1 MVAADYVRVGGIATE
16 LVLARV
22 VILGGRPC
30 VNTRNGGEV
39 LPSIASVGGV
49 FPQVG
54 VAAGGHLHHI
64 ALRYGARRY
73 VSGERRLGGGGQQ
86 TELRTCLRVGRG
98 LATRRHSGLHVV
110 GAALGSTVGR
120 SEGSSVS
127 LGDALG
133 VRVGCFLQ
141 GVGEVRWAHPRDE
154 ALFVLSHALHRDGS
168 SPACPVVEVSIIG
181 AKGRAR
187 AIVEALGDSH
197 RRGRTTLPCLY
208 VYQQHTVYL
217 AAGFDIHIAGERPR
231 DLLRNKL
238 RPAIHIIRPCNSE
251 RTGFVAPTVEG
262 YLGSGEVA
270 ELQGVGSLYEFQ
282 CLHRSICCIRPAPVL
297 LGAQVV

>member
-1 MVAADYVRVGGIATE
+1 MVAAVYVRVGGIATE

-30 VNTRNGGEV
+30 VNTRNGGEG
-39 LPSIASVGGV
+39 LPIIASVGGV
-49 FPQVG
+49 LPPVG

-64 ALRYGARRY
+64 ALRHGALRY

-110 GAALGSTVGR
+110 GAARVSTVDR

-127 LGDALG
+127 LGGALG
-133 VRVGCFLQ
+133 VRVGCFQQ
-141 GVGEVRWAHPRDE
+141 GVGEVRLAHPRDE

-168 SPACPVVEVSIIG
+168 SPACPLAEGSSFIG
-181 AKGRAR
+181 AIGRAR
-187 AIVEALGDSH
+187 VVVESRCDRH

-208 VYQQHTVYL
+208 IYQQHTVYL

-231 DLLRNKL
+231 DLLRNKTATKL
-238 RPAIHIIRPCNSE
+238 FRFPCDGE
-251 RTGFVAPTVEG
+251 RTAGGTTAVKG

-270 ELQGVGSLYEFQ
+270 ELQAKQWRAKYEQAMRKLY
-282 CLHRSICCIRPAPVL
+282 
-297 LGAQVV
+297 GKTT

>member
-1 MVAADYVRVGGIATE
+1 M
-16 LVLARV
+16 
-22 VILGGRPC
+22 
-30 VNTRNGGEV
+30 NTRNGGEG
-39 LPSIASVGGV
+39 LPIIASVGGV

-54 VAAGGHLHHI
+54 IAAGGHLHHI
-64 ALRYGARRY
+64 ALRHGALRY

-110 GAALGSTVGR
+110 GAARGSTVDR
-120 SEGSSVS
+120 SEGSSACH
-127 LGDALG
+127 GAAIG
-133 VRVGCFLQ
+133 EPVGFFLQ
-141 GVGEVRWAHPRDE
+141 GVGEVRLAHPRDE
-154 ALFVLSHALHRDGS
+154 ALFVRSHALHRDGS
-168 SPACPVVEVSIIG
+168 SPACPFAEVSIIG
-181 AKGRAR
+181 AIGRAR

-208 VYQQHTVYL
+208 IYQQHTVYL
-217 AAGFDIHIAGERPR
+217 AAGDDIHIAGERPR
-231 DLLRNKL
+231 DLLRNKTATK
-238 RPAIHIIRPCNSE
+238 RFRFPCDGE

-270 ELQGVGSLYEFQ
+270 ELQGVGSRCEFQ
-282 CLHRSICCIRPAPVL
+282 CLHRSSCCLSIAPVL